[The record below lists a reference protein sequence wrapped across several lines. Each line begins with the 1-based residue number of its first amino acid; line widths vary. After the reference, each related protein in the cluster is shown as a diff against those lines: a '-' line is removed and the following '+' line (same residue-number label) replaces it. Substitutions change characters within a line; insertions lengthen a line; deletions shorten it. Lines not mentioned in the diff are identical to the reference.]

1 VVLFQSNRIDFF
13 SLQNLFCQ
21 KKFYSLVHES
31 FNTVLID
38 MGLVID
44 FLERG
49 GAMMLAGVFI
59 LLIVAAKTLR
69 PSKRKAKKS
78 NAGSKGEVIAGRREQ
93 RVIVVYS
100 RSNLSPSDWKD
111 FGLTIIDLKEN
122 ERGSKVG
129 EEVHEPN
136 EKKDEDGADAPLV
149 ERLEMSVESGP
160 GEDDELTP
168 EDEEQLQ
175 DLIEFVEEHHRL
187 DMNQDEGEEPL
198 DISGL
203 GRDQGM

>member
-1 VVLFQSNRIDFF
+1 
-13 SLQNLFCQ
+13 
-21 KKFYSLVHES
+21 
-31 FNTVLID
+31 

-49 GAMMLAGVFI
+49 GAMILEGVFL
-59 LLIVAAKTLR
+59 LLIAAVKTLQ
-69 PSKRKAKKS
+69 SGKKKGKKS
-78 NAGSKGEVIAGRREQ
+78 NAGSNREVIAGREEH

-111 FGLTIIDLKEN
+111 FGFTIIDLNEN
-122 ERGSKVG
+122 DRGSDVKK
-129 EEVHEPN
+129 EVHETIE
-136 EKKDEDGADAPLV
+136 EKEDDGADAPLV
-149 ERLEMSVESGP
+149 ERLEMSDRSG
-160 GEDDELTP
+160 EETEEKLTP

-175 DLIEFVEEHHRL
+175 DLIEFVEEHHGME
-187 DMNQDEGEEPL
+187 MNQEDGEEPL